1 VLARLRIR
9 GKLAA
14 LLIAPLIAIV
24 LLTVVVVVDRVG
36 QAGRAADTA
45 RTARVAGDVGAL
57 VQDLQQERLMAVG
70 YLVQAVDRSRLLLQ
84 TAAVADR
91 VTNLTLD
98 DAGDLSPKV
107 AAAIDDV
114 RSLAGLRASLVS
126 GSADTEGVLTQF
138 TAVIGRLIDALR
150 LVDAADA
157 TTAEGRQLLAL
168 DALLRVDE
176 GNSAGAAL
184 MTVMVATRAQRDLA
198 RYAANA
204 AAVQANLAR
213 FTASATPA
221 QVELYGLVTAAFASR
236 VGGGF
241 VDSVEADP
249 AAAIADLRIATLFPS
264 LESYIVLGRFV
275 EKRIV
280 TDVTATVTDRE
291 QRQTTTA
298 VGLAAG
304 TFVLLLLVILL
315 STTIARA
322 VARPLTLLTAS
333 AARVAQVAEDELVR
347 VADDESAAPEPVRLE
362 RIAVGGR
369 DEIGDLA
376 RAFERVQQTA
386 AQLVERQVTSR
397 RNVAQMF
404 GHVGRRTQ
412 NLVGRQLGL
421 IDRLERDETEPDRL
435 RQLYRLDHVASRLRR
450 NASSLVVLSG
460 GTGTNPHL
468 APLALADVVRLALGE
483 IEEYDRVDVQLTGT
497 IMLAPAVISDLV
509 LMLAELMEN
518 ATSNSPPY
526 TRVAVTAGESATDV
540 RVSIVDHGIGMTA
553 ERLTVENARLER
565 RERID
570 LAPTEV
576 LGLFVVGRLGR
587 RHGLRVSLSD
597 TPGGGVTATVVVG
610 RELLDGSAAPE
621 PQALAAIAPVV
632 DIGALTRAT
641 RSIDGGQPWNAFAAP
656 RTLAAAAPP
665 AVAAA
670 PPPAVAAAV
679 APPDA
684 DATAE
689 VPALQWP
696 PARPGQPSR
705 QGQALRRRVPGAQLP
720 AGTQPVRDTAQ
731 FVVAPAD
738 PSGAQA
744 LVEAFEDGV
753 RRAQHDVTAPPAGQP
768 APLPPAPPSQPTP
781 VRPATAGR
789 NLSRRVPGATL
800 GEPGAV
806 PRPALHPVEHQPSLD
821 PDSARNLV
829 EQFESGVLRALREVR
844 SEGSP
849 E

>member
-1 VLARLRIR
+1 MLARLRIR
-9 GKLAA
+9 GKLAV
-14 LLIAPLIAIV
+14 LLIAPLVAIV

-57 VQDLQQERLMAVG
+57 IQDLQQERLMAVG
-70 YLVQAVDRSRLLLQ
+70 YLVQVVGRSRLLLQ
-84 TAAVADR
+84 TAAVTDR
-91 VTNLTLD
+91 VTNLRLD
-98 DAGDLSPKV
+98 YAGDLSPEV
-107 AAAIDDV
+107 ADAIDDV
-114 RSLAGLRASLVS
+114 QSLAGLRAALVS
-126 GSADTEGVLTQF
+126 GSADVDGVLTQF
-138 TAVIGRLIDALR
+138 TAVTGRLIDALR
-150 LVDAADA
+150 LMDAADA

-204 AAVQANLAR
+204 AAVQPNLDR
-213 FTASATPA
+213 FTASGTPE
-221 QVELYGLVTAAFASR
+221 QVDLYGLVTAAFASR

-241 VDSVEADP
+241 VESVGTDP
-249 AAAIADLRIATLFPS
+249 AAAIADLRVATLFPS
-264 LESYIVLGRFV
+264 LESYIALGRFV

-280 TDVTATVTDRE
+280 TDVTATMTDLER
-291 QRQTTTA
+291 RQTTTA
-298 VGLAAG
+298 YGLVAG
-304 TFVLLLLVILL
+304 MLVLLLLVILL
-315 STTIARA
+315 STAIART

-333 AARVAQVAEDELVR
+333 AARVAQVTEDELVR

-362 RIAVGGR
+362 RITVGGR

-376 RAFERVQQTA
+376 RTFERVQQTA
-386 AQLVERQVTSR
+386 AQLVERQVASR

-421 IDRLERDETEPDRL
+421 IDQLERDETEPNRL

-468 APLALADVVRLALGE
+468 APLALADAVRLALGE
-483 IEEYDRVDVQLTGT
+483 IEEYDRVDVQLTST

-518 ATSNSPPY
+518 ATSNSPPH
-526 TRVAVTAGESATDV
+526 TRVTVTTGESATDV
-540 RVSIVDHGIGMTA
+540 RVSIVDHGIGMPA

-576 LGLFVVGRLGR
+576 LGLFVVGRLAR

-597 TPGGGVTATVVVG
+597 TPGGGVTATIVVG

-621 PQALAAIAPVV
+621 PQSRETIASVV

-641 RSIDGGQPWNAFAAP
+641 HSIDGRQPWNAFAAP
-656 RTLAAAAPP
+656 RTLAAVASPP
-665 AVAAA
+665 AI
-670 PPPAVAAAV
+670 AAV
-679 APPDA
+679 VAPLDA

-689 VPALQWP
+689 TPALL
-696 PARPGQPSR
+696 RQPSR
-705 QGQALRRRVPGAQLP
+705 QGQGLRRRVPGAQLS
-720 AGTQPVRDTAQ
+720 AGTQAAGTPAQ
-731 FVVAPAD
+731 FVAAPPD
-738 PSGAQA
+738 PSSAQA

-753 RRAQHDVTAPPAGQP
+753 RRAQHDVTAPPADQTP
-768 APLPPAPPSQPTP
+768 PLPPPPSLPPPPQFQSPP
-781 VRPATAGR
+781 PRPATAGR

-800 GEPGAV
+800 QDPGAI
-806 PRPALHPVEHQPSLD
+806 PRPGLHPVESQSSHD
-821 PDSARNLV
+821 PDSARKLV
-829 EQFESGVLRALREVR
+829 EEFESGVLRALREVR
-844 SEGSP
+844 SEGSSQ
-849 E
+849 

>member
-1 VLARLRIR
+1 MLARLRIR
-9 GKLAA
+9 GKLAV
-14 LLIAPLIAIV
+14 LLIAPLVAIV

-70 YLVQAVDRSRLLLQ
+70 HLVQVVGRSRLLLQ
-84 TAAVADR
+84 TAAVTDR
-91 VTNLTLD
+91 VTNLKLD
-98 DAGDLSPKV
+98 YAGNLSPEV
-107 AAAIDDV
+107 AEAIDDV
-114 RSLAGLRASLVS
+114 KSLAGLRASLVA
-126 GSADTEGVLTQF
+126 GSADVEGVLTQF

-150 LVDAADA
+150 LMDAADA
-157 TTAEGRQLLAL
+157 TTVEGRQLLAL

-184 MTVMVATRAQRDLA
+184 ITVMVATRAQRDLA
-198 RYAANA
+198 RYLANA
-204 AAVQANLAR
+204 AAVQPNLDR
-213 FTASATPA
+213 FTASGTPE
-221 QVELYGLVTAAFASR
+221 QVDLYGLVTAAFASR

-241 VDSVEADP
+241 VENVEADP
-249 AAAIADLRIATLFPS
+249 ARAIADLRVATLFPS
-264 LESYIVLGRFV
+264 LEAYIALGRFV

-280 TDVTATVTDRE
+280 TDVTATMADQE
-291 QRQTTTA
+291 QRQTTIA
-298 VGLAAG
+298 YGFSAGMLA
-304 TFVLLLLVILL
+304 LLLLVILL
-315 STTIARA
+315 STAIART

-333 AARVAQVAEDELVR
+333 AARVAQVTEDELVR

-362 RIAVGGR
+362 RITVGGR

-376 RAFERVQQTA
+376 RTFERVQQTA
-386 AQLVERQVTSR
+386 AQLVERQVASR

-421 IDRLERDETEPDRL
+421 IDQLERDETEPDRL

-468 APLALADVVRLALGE
+468 APLALADAVRLALGE

-518 ATSNSPPY
+518 ATSNSPPH
-526 TRVAVTAGESATDV
+526 TRVAVTTGESATDV
-540 RVSIVDHGIGMTA
+540 RVSIVDHGIGMPA

-576 LGLFVVGRLGR
+576 LGLFVVGRLAR
-587 RHGLRVSLSD
+587 RHGLQVSLTE

-610 RELLDGSAAPE
+610 RELLDGSAAPVPRPRE
-621 PQALAAIAPVV
+621 TIASVI
-632 DIGALTRAT
+632 DIGAFTRAT
-641 RSIDGGQPWNAFAAP
+641 HSIDGGQPWNAFAAP
-656 RTLAAAAPP
+656 HALAAAAPP
-665 AVAAA
+665 PAIAAVAS
-670 PPPAVAAAV
+670 PPAIAAVV

-684 DATAE
+684 AATAE
-689 VPALQWP
+689 IPAQQ
-696 PARPGQPSR
+696 GQPSR

-720 AGTQPVRDTAQ
+720 ADSQAARNAAQ
-731 FVVAPAD
+731 SVAAPPD
-738 PSGAQA
+738 PSSAQA

-753 RRAQHDVTAPPAGQP
+753 RRAQHDVTAPPIDQTP
-768 APLPPAPPSQPTP
+768 PLPPTPQLQSPP
-781 VRPATAGR
+781 VRPATADR

-800 GEPGAV
+800 RDPGAI
-806 PRPALHPVEHQPSLD
+806 PRPGLHLVESQPSHD
-821 PDSARNLV
+821 PDSALNLV

-844 SEGSP
+844 SEGSSQ
-849 E
+849 

>member
-1 VLARLRIR
+1 MLARLRIR
-9 GKLAA
+9 GKLAV
-14 LLIAPLIAIV
+14 LLIAPLVAIV

-57 VQDLQQERLMAVG
+57 IQDLQQERLIAVG
-70 YLVQAVDRSRLLLQ
+70 YLVQVVGRSRLLLQ
-84 TAAVADR
+84 TAAVTDR
-91 VTNLTLD
+91 VTNLRLD
-98 DAGDLSPKV
+98 YADDLSPEV
-107 AAAIDDV
+107 AEAIDDV
-114 RSLAGLRASLVS
+114 KSLAGLRASLVA
-126 GSADTEGVLTQF
+126 GTADVEGVLTQF
-138 TAVIGRLIDALR
+138 TAVIGWLIDALR
-150 LVDAADA
+150 LMDAADA

-204 AAVQANLAR
+204 AAVQPNLDR
-213 FTASATPA
+213 FTASGTPE
-221 QVELYGLVTAAFASR
+221 QVDLYGLVTAAFASR

-241 VDSVEADP
+241 VESVETDP
-249 AAAIADLRIATLFPS
+249 AAAIADLRVATLFPS
-264 LESYIVLGRFV
+264 LESYIALGRFV

-280 TDVTATVTDRE
+280 TDVTATMTDLER
-291 QRQTTTA
+291 RQTTTA
-298 VGLAAG
+298 YGLVAG
-304 TFVLLLLVILL
+304 MLVLLLLVILL
-315 STTIARA
+315 STAIART

-362 RIAVGGR
+362 RITVGGR

-376 RAFERVQQTA
+376 RTFERVQRTA
-386 AQLVERQVTSR
+386 AQLVERQVASR

-421 IDRLERDETEPDRL
+421 IDQLERDETEPDRL

-468 APLALADVVRLALGE
+468 APLALADAVRLALGE

-518 ATSNSPPY
+518 ATSNSPPH
-526 TRVAVTAGESATDV
+526 TRVAVTTGESATDV
-540 RVSIVDHGIGMTA
+540 RVSIVDHGIGMPA

-576 LGLFVVGRLGR
+576 LGLFVVGRLAR
-587 RHGLRVSLSD
+587 RHGLQVSLSD

-621 PQALAAIAPVV
+621 PQSRETIASVI

-641 RSIDGGQPWNAFAAP
+641 HSIDGRQPWNAFAAP
-656 RTLAAAAPP
+656 RTLAAVASPP
-665 AVAAA
+665 AI
-670 PPPAVAAAV
+670 AAV
-679 APPDA
+679 VAPLDA

-689 VPALQWP
+689 IPAPL
-696 PARPGQPSR
+696 RQPSR
-705 QGQALRRRVPGAQLP
+705 QGQALRRRVPGAQLS
-720 AGTQPVRDTAQ
+720 AGTQAARNAAQ
-731 FVVAPAD
+731 FVAAPPD
-738 PSGAQA
+738 PSSAQA

-753 RRAQHDVTAPPAGQP
+753 RRAQHDGTAPPADQTP
-768 APLPPAPPSQPTP
+768 PLPPTPPLQPTPQSQSTP

-800 GEPGAV
+800 QDPGAI
-806 PRPALHPVEHQPSLD
+806 PRPGLHLVESQSSPD
-821 PDSARNLV
+821 PDSAWNLV
-829 EQFESGVLRALREVR
+829 EQFESGVLRALRELR
-844 SEGSP
+844 SEGSSQ
-849 E
+849 